1 MKQLIIV
8 SAILL
13 SACTDMT
20 MERFALRT
28 TDGKEF
34 TLICPTKIV
43 GAGRQLP
50 PDRCYAEMSKEQ
62 K

>member
-1 MKQLIIV
+1 MKYLIL
-8 SAILL
+8 ACAALL

-34 TLICPTKIV
+34 TLICPV
-43 GAGRQLP
+43 HWLGAGKQLP
-50 PDRCYAEMSKEQ
+50 PDRCYVEMSKEQ
-62 K
+62 R